1 MAVHKTDQFSI
12 SDQQMSA
19 LAKAISHP
27 ARIAILRILAQHESM
42 TCGEI
47 VDLLPLAQATV
58 SHHLK
63 DLVEVSLISMVHE
76 GKKSLYELN
85 WQTWESFTNE
95 FSFLLS
101 LLNTDGSQAAS

>member
-1 MAVHKTDQFSI
+1 MAIHKTDQFSVT
-12 SDQQMSA
+12 DQQMSS
-19 LAKAISHP
+19 LAKAMSHP
-27 ARIAILRILAQHESM
+27 ARIAIMRILAQHQRV

-47 VDLLPLAQATV
+47 VDQLPLAQATV

-63 DLVEVSLISMVHE
+63 DLVEVSLINLIHE

-85 WQTWESFTNE
+85 WRTWESFTNE

-101 LLNTDGSQAAS
+101 LLDDGVK

>member
-1 MAVHKTDQFSI
+1 MAIHKTAHFSSADQHIAAS
-12 SDQQMSA
+12 
-19 LAKAISHP
+19 AKAMSHP
-27 ARIAILRILAQHESM
+27 ARIAILRILAQSQRV

-47 VDLLPLAQATV
+47 VDQLPLAQATV

-63 DLVEVSLISMVHE
+63 DLVEVSLINLIHE

-85 WQTWESFTNE
+85 WRTWESFTNE

-101 LLNTDGSQAAS
+101 LLDKSSK

>member
-1 MAVHKTDQFSI
+1 MAIHKTDQFSVT
-12 SDQQMSA
+12 DQQMSA
-19 LAKAISHP
+19 LAKAMSHP
-27 ARIAILRILAQHESM
+27 ARIAILRILAQNQRM
-42 TCGEI
+42 TCGDI

-63 DLVEVSLISMVHE
+63 DLVDVSLITLIHE

-95 FSFLLS
+95 FSFLLN
-101 LLNTDGSQAAS
+101 LLGADEK

>member
-1 MAVHKTDQFSI
+1 MAIHKTDQFSI

-27 ARIAILRILAQHESM
+27 ARIAILRILAQHECM

-63 DLVEVSLISMVHE
+63 DLVDVSLINLIHE
-76 GKKSLYELN
+76 GKKSLYQLN
-85 WQTWESFTNE
+85 WRTWESFTNE

-101 LLNTDGSQAAS
+101 LLNNGEK